1 MKFPS
6 QSLSSLAAAAVVLMT
21 ACSKTPSR
29 PDPSA
34 TLLGSQDTSFLAPQN
49 LGTFGDAG
57 TGLESRDG
65 TDLNNEI
72 RGLLESVYFDFDRS
86 NIKESER
93 SKLRAAADYLRDNPN
108 SRLLLEG
115 HCDWRGTAEYNL
127 GLGDRR
133 AASALDYLA
142 TLGVDEGRIETLS
155 KGDLEATRDADEAT
169 MAQDRRVEF
178 VILPM

>member
-1 MKFPS
+1 MKFSS

-21 ACSKTPSR
+21 ACSKTPPR

-34 TLLGSQDTSFLAPQN
+34 TYLGSGQEFLNPTN
-49 LGTFGDAG
+49 LNTTFESGSGLELRGA
-57 TGLESRDG
+57 TGLD
-65 TDLNNEI
+65 NEI

-86 NIKESER
+86 NINESER
-93 SKLRAAADYLRDNPN
+93 SKLRAAADYLRENPN

-133 AASALDYLA
+133 ATSASDYLA
-142 TLGVDEGRIETLS
+142 TLGVDESRIETLS

>member
-1 MKFPS
+1 MKFSS

-34 TLLGSQDTSFLAPQN
+34 TLLGGGQEFLTPQN
-49 LGTFGDAG
+49 LGTTFEPGS
-57 TGLESRDG
+57 GLEMRDG

-86 NIKESER
+86 NIKEAER
-93 SKLRAAADYLRDNPN
+93 AKLRAAADYLRDNPN

-133 AASALDYLA
+133 ATSALDYLA
-142 TLGVDEGRIETLS
+142 TLGVDESRLETLS